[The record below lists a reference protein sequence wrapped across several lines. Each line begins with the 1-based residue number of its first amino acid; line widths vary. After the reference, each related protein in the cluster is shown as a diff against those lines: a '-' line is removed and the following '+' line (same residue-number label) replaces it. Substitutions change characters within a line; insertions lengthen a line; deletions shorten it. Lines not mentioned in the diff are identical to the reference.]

1 MKNKDTF
8 TLWGLRCEQTKT
20 VSDTFLTREGAR
32 AWRDEN
38 EQVVKLE
45 CRIVEQRP
53 KKPRKAKTFTA
64 QGLEWIPHTPGDPM
78 PCDGETKV
86 RFLFRT
92 EAEGGTY
99 VSAIWRAE
107 ECNWMERPNISFTE
121 IIGWNYAP

>member
-8 TLWGLRCEQTKT
+8 TLWGLRCEKTKT

-45 CRIVEQRP
+45 CRIVEPVSKKP
-53 KKPRKAKTFTA
+53 KKPKTFTA
-64 QGLEWIPHTPGDPM
+64 HGLEWIPHTPGDPM

-99 VSAIWRAE
+99 VPAIWRAE
-107 ECNWMERPNISFTE
+107 ECNWMERPNLSFTE